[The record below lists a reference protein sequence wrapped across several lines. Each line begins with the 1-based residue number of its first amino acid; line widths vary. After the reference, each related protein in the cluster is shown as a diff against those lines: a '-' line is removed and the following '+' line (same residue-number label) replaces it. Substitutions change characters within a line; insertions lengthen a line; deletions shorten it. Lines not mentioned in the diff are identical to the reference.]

1 MGCHAGSP
9 ESLKPGDAA
18 NPRGYWERWDA
29 WALDEQI
36 LAAAGANWWQV
47 ADLDLGSLTE
57 DDRQRFEAHAR
68 DLVAELDEHRP
79 WVLKDPRL
87 CVLLPLWRPA
97 LSAPVFVLG
106 YRDPLEVA
114 LSLRA
119 RDGLPLAAGIA
130 LWEIYNL
137 AALRHSLGAPRLGVS
152 YHCLLSDPQGVA
164 AALAAGLEPFAP
176 GALSL
181 PAADELAE
189 VVASDLHRQRARP
202 QELDEYLNVSQSALF
217 RALEDGTALEWE
229 SVPPPSAGAL
239 DALRSYAAAERERLD
254 LSRRA
259 TEMAARCTE
268 AEGLAAWRRDREVEH
283 ERWIASLQTAL
294 ATAETERNEL
304 TARCAEVE
312 GQAAWRRD
320 REVEH
325 ERWIASLRE
334 ALATAEDELGRL
346 RQRDAE
352 ISRWNET
359 LTARLAVAES
369 ETSRLAAAHLEEVAG
384 LTAQLDELRLV
395 LGRTVRHAEQT
406 GLHAEEL
413 GRLTAEILR
422 SQTWRLGRAL
432 TAPARWGRSAPL
444 ADSQYEKLRR
454 AAESL
459 ASERQSLVAQAA
471 GWIEEDEK

>member
-1 MGCHAGSP
+1 MGCYAGSP

-36 LAAAGANWWQV
+36 LAAARANWWQV

-68 DLVAELDEHRP
+68 DLVAGLDEHRP

-97 LSAPVFVLG
+97 LSTPVFVLG

-130 LWEIYNL
+130 LWEVYNL
-137 AALRHSLGAPRLGVS
+137 AALRHSLGAPRLCVS
-152 YHCLLSDPQGVA
+152 YHRLLSDPLGVA

-176 GALSL
+176 SALGL
-181 PAADELAE
+181 PTADELAE
-189 VVASDLHRQRARP
+189 VVTSDLHRQRACP
-202 QELDEYLNVSQSALF
+202 HELDEYLNVSQSTLF
-217 RALEDGTALEWE
+217 RALEDGTALDWE
-229 SVPPPSAGAL
+229 TVPPPSAGAL

-254 LSRRA
+254 LSRRT
-259 TEMAARCTE
+259 TELAARCTE
-268 AEGLAAWRRDREVEH
+268 AEGHAVWRRDREVEH
-283 ERWIASLQTAL
+283 ERWIASLQA
-294 ATAETERNEL
+294 
-304 TARCAEVE
+304 
-312 GQAAWRRD
+312 
-320 REVEH
+320 
-325 ERWIASLRE
+325 

-346 RQRDAE
+346 RRRDAE
-352 ISRWNET
+352 ISSWNET
-359 LTARLAVAES
+359 LTARLAAAES
-369 ETSRLAAAHLEEVAG
+369 EASGLTTAHLEEVAG
-384 LTAQLDELRLV
+384 LTAQLEELVRTLGSLQDEGQARRREVDEVRSL
-395 LGRTVRHAEQT
+395 LGETVRHAEQT

-422 SQTWRLGRAL
+422 SRTWRLGRTL
-432 TAPARWGRSAPL
+432 TASARWGRSAPL
-444 ADSQYEKLRR
+444 ADSQYERLHR

-459 ASERQSLVAQAA
+459 AVERRSLAAQAA
-471 GWIEEDEK
+471 RWSDGDEE